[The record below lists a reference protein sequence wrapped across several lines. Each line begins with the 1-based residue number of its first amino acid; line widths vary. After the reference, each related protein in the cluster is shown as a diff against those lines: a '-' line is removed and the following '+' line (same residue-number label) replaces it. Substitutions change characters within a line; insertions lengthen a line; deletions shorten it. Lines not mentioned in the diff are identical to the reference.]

1 MKLARLLVPAMML
14 VASVAAAQNLT
25 TAPAAKPAVLPDTP
39 GRGATMV
46 QVESRFGAPAVRHAA
61 VGDPP
66 ITRWDY
72 PQFSVFFEY
81 DKVLHAVI
89 VRGASD

>member
-14 VASVAAAQNLT
+14 VASVAAAQNLNT
-25 TAPAAKPAVLPDTP
+25 VPADKPAVLPDTP
-39 GRGATMV
+39 TRGATMS
-46 QVESRFGAPAVRHAA
+46 QVESRFGEPAQRHAA
-61 VGDPP
+61 VGQPP

-72 PQFSVFFEY
+72 PRFSVFFEY

-89 VRGASD
+89 VRSPGN

>member
-25 TAPAAKPAVLPDTP
+25 TAPVAKPAVLPDTP
-39 GRGATMV
+39 TRGATMT
-46 QVESRFGAPAVRHAA
+46 QVESRFGAPTVRHAA
-61 VGDPP
+61 VGEPP

-81 DKVLHAVI
+81 DKVLHAVV
-89 VRGASD
+89 VRSRAD

>member
-1 MKLARLLVPAMML
+1 MKLARLFVPAML
-14 VASVAAAQNLT
+14 LAASVAAAQNLD
-25 TAPAAKPAVLPDTP
+25 TAPVAKPAVLPDTP
-39 GRGATMV
+39 HRGATMA
-46 QVESRFGAPAVRHAA
+46 QVESRFGAPTVRHAA

-72 PQFSVFFEY
+72 PQYSVFFEY

-89 VRGASD
+89 VRSAAD

>member
-14 VASVAAAQNLT
+14 VASAAAAQNLT
-25 TAPAAKPAVLPDTP
+25 TAPASKPAVLPDTP
-39 GRGATMV
+39 NRGASMA
-46 QVESRFGAPAVRHAA
+46 QVETRFGAPTVRHAA

-72 PQFSVFFEY
+72 PQFSVFFEH

-89 VRGASD
+89 VRSPTD